1 MATMAQVLPVRHF
14 RRVCA
19 TQKRCGSGRRTGG
32 SARASGLLRIQPR
45 PMPPSHVRELQ
56 AGIVSVSQDAEY
68 LKRLSNPRVREEM
81 TQSGHLICRT
91 DL

>member
-1 MATMAQVLPVRHF
+1 
-14 RRVCA
+14 
-19 TQKRCGSGRRTGG
+19 
-32 SARASGLLRIQPR
+32 
-45 PMPPSHVRELQ
+45 MPPSHVRELQ